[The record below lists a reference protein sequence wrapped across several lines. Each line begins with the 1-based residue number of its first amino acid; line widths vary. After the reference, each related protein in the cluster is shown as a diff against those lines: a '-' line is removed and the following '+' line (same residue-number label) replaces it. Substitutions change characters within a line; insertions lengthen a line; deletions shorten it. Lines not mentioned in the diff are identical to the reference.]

1 MITTTTSLINIKEFT
16 KDWKA
21 RLKDR
26 LDGQAANLFIIQVGD
41 VEASNRYVRN
51 KVKDAEEIGIK
62 AEVVKFPE
70 DVAQETIET
79 ALHQI
84 ICDTNNNPAGIII
97 QLPLPAHLD
106 KDRLTNM
113 IPREM
118 DVDGFRLDSPYYPC
132 TPFGIVEYLRECDF
146 PFAGANVVVIGR
158 SEIVGKPVAQM
169 LTDLDCTVTLCHSK
183 TRNIHTFINSA
194 DLVICAVGKAKFLNC
209 YAIHV
214 PVIDVGINFVVDEE
228 GKSRLVGDAFNTDNR
243 QVTPVPGGVGLLTRC
258 ALMENMVR
266 AVEEKNAN

>member
-1 MITTTTSLINIKEFT
+1 MTTLFQNIKEFT
-16 KDWKA
+16 GVWKS
-21 RLKDR
+21 RLRDR

-51 KVKDAEEIGIK
+51 KVKDAEEVGIK

-70 DVAQETIET
+70 DVIQETIET
-79 ALHQI
+79 ALHKI
-84 ICDTNNNPAGIII
+84 ICQADDVPTGIII

-106 KDRLTNM
+106 KDKLTNI

-118 DVDGFRLDSPYYPC
+118 DVDGFRLDSPYHPC
-132 TPFGIVEYLRECDF
+132 TPLGIVEYLRECSF
-146 PFAGANVVVIGR
+146 PFEGSNVVVIGR

-169 LTDLDCTVTLCHSK
+169 LTDLNCTVTLCHSK

-209 YAIHV
+209 YPIHV
-214 PVIDVGINFVVDEE
+214 PVVDVGINFDEE
-228 GKSRLVGDAFNTDNR
+228 GKLCGDCFNTDNR
-243 QVTPVPGGVGLLTRC
+243 MVTPVPGGVGLLTRC
-258 ALMENMVR
+258 ALMENVVR
-266 AVEEKNAN
+266 AVEEKKKNAD